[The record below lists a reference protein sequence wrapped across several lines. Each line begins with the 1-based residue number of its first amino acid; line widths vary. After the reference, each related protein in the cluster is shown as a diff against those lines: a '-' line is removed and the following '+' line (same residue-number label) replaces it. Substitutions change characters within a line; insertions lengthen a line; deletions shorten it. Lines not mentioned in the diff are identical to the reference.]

1 MGAFKDFPL
10 VGSMFDF
17 LMALVRLIMR
27 LKIHGVPQVINPFQY
42 HCDHRAIPG
51 ILMSWEDCTRFFTL
65 FQCVIRRAENFTFR
79 QDIGNLRRTVAPD
92 T

>member
-10 VGSMFDF
+10 VGGMFNF

-42 HCDHRAIPG
+42 HCDKAG
-51 ILMSWEDCTRFFTL
+51 C
-65 FQCVIRRAENFTFR
+65 
-79 QDIGNLRRTVAPD
+79 NLCGGQ
-92 T
+92 